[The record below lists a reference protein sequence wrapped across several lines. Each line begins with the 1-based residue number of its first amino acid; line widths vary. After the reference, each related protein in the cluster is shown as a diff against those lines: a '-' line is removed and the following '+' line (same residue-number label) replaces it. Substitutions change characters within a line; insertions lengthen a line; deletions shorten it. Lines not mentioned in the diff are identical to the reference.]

1 MMQELRARFQPT
13 LEAFLA
19 SRPMAALDA
28 GEMTI
33 PQYRSIL
40 RQIFH
45 HTRENPQL
53 QALATVY
60 FRGRQRDMV
69 RPFFAH
75 ASSEV
80 GHDQLALNDFATLGG
95 DPTNVPYENPLPAT
109 SALLAY
115 GFYQIYNLNHLGY
128 LGYLFFLEFTPT
140 QSGEGMMESLR
151 AIGVKDNAMTF
162 LRDHTEIDVG
172 HNKLMEKYVARL
184 VQHEAHL
191 DAIIYSMKTTAHLY
205 EQMLAQAVEYAEKS
219 MDVGWNWEELN
230 ADGLAPD
237 ANGRLVAAGP
247 DRAETKPRTAPAR
260 VAAE

>member
-1 MMQELRARFQPT
+1 MSGMMEKLRARFQPT
-13 LEAFLA
+13 LDEFLG
-19 SRPMAALDA
+19 SKPMAALYA

-33 PQYRSIL
+33 PQYRAIL

-80 GHDQLALNDFATLGG
+80 GHEQLALNDFTTLGG
-95 DPTNVPYENPLPAT
+95 DASEVPYENPLPAT

-115 GFYQIYNLNHLGY
+115 GFYQIYNLNPLGY

-140 QSGEGMMESLR
+140 SSGESMMESLR
-151 AIGVKDNAMTF
+151 AIGVEDNAMTF

-184 VQHEAHL
+184 VRDEADL
-191 DAIIYSMKTTAHLY
+191 DAIGYSMKTTAHLY
-205 EQMLAQAVEYAEKS
+205 EQMLIQAVQYAEKP
-219 MDVGWNWEELN
+219 MDVGWNWQELN
-230 ADGLAPD
+230 ADRRSPNTSRAASLA
-237 ANGRLVAAGP
+237 AQ
-247 DRAETKPRTAPAR
+247 
-260 VAAE
+260 

>member
-1 MMQELRARFQPT
+1 MMQQLRARFRPT
-13 LEAFLA
+13 LEKFLA
-19 SRPMAALDA
+19 SKPMAALYA
-28 GEMTI
+28 GEMTV

-53 QALATVY
+53 QALATAY

-69 RPFFAH
+69 RLFFAH
-75 ASSEV
+75 AASEV

-95 DPTNVPYENPLPAT
+95 DPANVPYENPLPAT

-115 GFYQIYNLNHLGY
+115 GFYQIYNLNPLGY

-140 QSGEGMMESLR
+140 QSGESMMESLR

-162 LRDHTEIDVG
+162 LRDHTEIDIG
-172 HNKLMEKYVARL
+172 HNKLMEKYVAHL
-184 VQHEAHL
+184 VRDESDL
-191 DAIIYSMKTTAHLY
+191 DCIVYSMKTTAHLY
-205 EQMLAQAVEYAEKS
+205 EQMLSQAIEYAEKP
-219 MDVGWNWEELN
+219 MDVGWNWEEVK
-230 ADGLAPD
+230 ADGLTVGVGD
-237 ANGRLVAAGP
+237 RLAAT
-247 DRAETKPRTAPAR
+247 EPRRRRTNAR